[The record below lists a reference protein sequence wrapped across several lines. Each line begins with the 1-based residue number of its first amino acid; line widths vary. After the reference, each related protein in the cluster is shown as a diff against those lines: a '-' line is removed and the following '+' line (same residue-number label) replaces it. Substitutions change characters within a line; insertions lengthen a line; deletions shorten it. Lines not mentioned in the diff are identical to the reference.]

1 MPRWKGHCA
10 IVPANPSASTPRH
23 IGEREFIALMAMM
36 MALQALGIDAMLPA
50 LGEIARDLAVADP
63 NQRQLVV
70 GVFLFAAGFGSLLPG
85 SLADRYGRRPVLL
98 TCFAA

>member
-1 MPRWKGHCA
+1 MALQQRKGQCPL
-10 IVPANPSASTPRH
+10 VPAKSATSAPDR

-50 LGEIARDLAVADP
+50 LDRIARDLAVADP

-85 SLADRYGRRPVLL
+85 VLADRYGRRPVR
-98 TCFAA
+98 